1 MTPRVS
7 VLMPAYNAE
16 RTITQAVASALAQS
30 VSDLELIVT
39 DDGSAVPVARA
50 LEPVRDERLR
60 VLRTIANRGVAS
72 ARNAAL
78 AAARAPIVAQLD
90 ADDRWHES
98 HLDGLLPA
106 FADPGVGLAYTN
118 AEIEGHPEG
127 YDRWIGEWAGD
138 PRSRRAVTERRLH
151 PVNDLAVLYEGNPIP
166 SPGVAMRTA
175 AARAA
180 GGYPPWL
187 TVGEDY
193 FLYLKL
199 LRAGWRFSY
208 VDRASAVY
216 RWPQPG
222 RGATF
227 DRRRAVR
234 QQAKLYAA
242 LALSAPG
249 EPVISLRLAREL
261 AEVVATHVPGSLA
274 AWRLARA
281 AHSRARSERR

>member
-1 MTPRVS
+1 
-7 VLMPAYNAE
+7 
-16 RTITQAVASALAQS
+16 
-30 VSDLELIVT
+30 
-39 DDGSAVPVARA
+39 
-50 LEPVRDERLR
+50 
-60 VLRTIANRGVAS
+60 
-72 ARNAAL
+72 
-78 AAARAPIVAQLD
+78 
-90 ADDRWHES
+90 
-98 HLDGLLPA
+98 
-106 FADPGVGLAYTN
+106 
-118 AEIEGHPEG
+118 
-127 YDRWIGEWAGD
+127 
-138 PRSRRAVTERRLH
+138 
-151 PVNDLAVLYEGNPIP
+151 
-166 SPGVAMRTA
+166 MRTA

-249 EPVISLRLAREL
+249 EPAISLRLAREL